1 MKRELVIHV
10 HGVASPEEAEQLES
24 LGVDLIGVV
33 VGERAMGRVI
43 TRDDAHA
50 IAACL
55 KRARL
60 CMELLGEAS
69 LLEPQAA
76 RKMGVQVVQIPWGTE
91 VPRTW
96 RQALAQASVEWAL
109 VRVPADEDDDP
120 AWVQARLEE
129 AGTPPPAWTQV
140 EICPSLEEGWR
151 VIRDASENELDARD
165 LDALAAKLPI
175 LFSLPLRLDD
185 VKEVRS
191 RLVHARGFSFTLGDK
206 LGEALGAHHFTLNQ
220 VRELLKRLEAE
231 SH

>member
-1 MKRELVIHV
+1 
-10 HGVASPEEAEQLES
+10 
-24 LGVDLIGVV
+24 
-33 VGERAMGRVI
+33 
-43 TRDDAHA
+43 
-50 IAACL
+50 
-55 KRARL
+55 
-60 CMELLGEAS
+60 
-69 LLEPQAA
+69 
-76 RKMGVQVVQIPWGTE
+76 MGVQVVQVPWGTE

-120 AWVQARLEE
+120 AWVQARMEE

-140 EICPSLEEGWR
+140 EICPSLEDGWR

-165 LDALAAKLPI
+165 LDALAAKLPS
-175 LFSLPLRLDD
+175 LFSLRLRLDD
-185 VKEVRS
+185 VEEVRS